1 VLRQTQGNEIVT
13 GKGEERFAVHPTP

>member
-13 GKGEERFAVHPTP
+13 GKGEERFVVHPTP